1 MKKDVNDLKGIDKGI
16 WDSINVVDVK
26 LDPSNKS
33 ATYKVTTSVIMEMA
47 VKTPDAGEIILSGSL
62 SKKVLLSLT
71 SSYLKIQLEE
81 TYNITDNKSLDEF
94 HLSKIGR
101 MIEDIETRMRTS
113 LDTIYLGKTREIVF
127 STRMTDG
134 EKSTMKIQKEL
145 IGEIFGKN

>member
-1 MKKDVNDLKGIDKGI
+1 
-16 WDSINVVDVK
+16 
-26 LDPSNKS
+26 
-33 ATYKVTTSVIMEMA
+33 
-47 VKTPDAGEIILSGSL
+47 
-62 SKKVLLSLT
+62 
-71 SSYLKIQLEE
+71 
-81 TYNITDNKSLDEF
+81 
-94 HLSKIGR
+94 

>member
-62 SKKVLLSLT
+62 SKKVLLPPT
-71 SSYLKIQLEE
+71 SSYLKL
-81 TYNITDNKSLDEF
+81 
-94 HLSKIGR
+94 
-101 MIEDIETRMRTS
+101 
-113 LDTIYLGKTREIVF
+113 
-127 STRMTDG
+127 
-134 EKSTMKIQKEL
+134 
-145 IGEIFGKN
+145 